1 MDLKFNDKMNN
12 GYLDEK
18 FDADPRPGIVASLTA
33 SSLSKMQ
40 YQRRLDALHT
50 LHNCDTLPSYGLN
63 RGKRKA
69 NRDIGKKALVTL
81 VTSSEASKLKDS

>member
-1 MDLKFNDKMNN
+1 MQSIRKENLCDVSNEGSKCHV
-12 GYLDEK
+12 YWPEPEK
-18 FDADPRPGIVASLTA
+18 GESLPEKGWVRLVNSVASIKFC
-33 SSLSKMQ
+33 S
-40 YQRRLDALHT
+40 H
-50 LHNCDTLPSYGLN
+50 YGLN